1 MEPDTVPPTQ
11 PTEECVASN
20 DETMADAATSK
31 DGSNLQFLAALLFLA
46 VIVVIVILW
55 VMTMM
60 TPAWYAPP
68 AADDA
73 PAAELAQKAEFGL
86 VENMQKIR
94 EPGTIWKLRI
104 SDDAVNAWLAIR
116 MAKWLAHEGHPPW
129 PEYLGIPQIHT
140 TPSGIIMAI
149 ELGSDAGASRIVG
162 LQIEPEI
169 SMEGTMRLVI
179 VGGLLGRLPVP
190 APPSS
195 LLQMVRDAA
204 TDGDESSALAAEY
217 LLDGVD
223 FSALTPLVDGRRVQI
238 DEVQLE
244 NGSFVLVVRTLP
256 RS

>member
-1 MEPDTVPPTQ
+1 MEPDTVPPTET
-11 PTEECVASN
+11 TEEGVAST
-20 DETMADAATSK
+20 DDTTADAATSK
-31 DGSNLQFLAALLFLA
+31 GGSNLQFLAALIFLA
-46 VIVVIVILW
+46 FIVVIVILW

-94 EPGTIWKLRI
+94 EPGATWKLRI
-104 SDDAVNAWLAIR
+104 SDDAVNAWLATR
-116 MAKWLAHEGHPPW
+116 MSKWLAHEGHPPW

-149 ELGSDAGASRIVG
+149 ELASDGGASRILG

-169 SMEGTMRLVI
+169 AIEGTMRLVI

-195 LLQMVRDAA
+195 LLEMVRDAA
-204 TDGDESSALAAEY
+204 TDGDESSALAVQY

-223 FSALTPLVDGRRVQI
+223 FSSLMPLVDGRRVQI
-238 DEVQLE
+238 DQVQLE
-244 NGSFVLVVRTLP
+244 NGSFVLVARTLP